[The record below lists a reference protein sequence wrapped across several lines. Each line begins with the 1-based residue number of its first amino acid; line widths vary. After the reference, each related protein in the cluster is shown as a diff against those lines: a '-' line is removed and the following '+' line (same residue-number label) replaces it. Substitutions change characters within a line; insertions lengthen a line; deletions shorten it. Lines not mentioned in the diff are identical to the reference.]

1 MSLDFTALNNIHLK
15 VTKKD
20 FAEAIGY
27 EAGNLALKPEK
38 TATGQNTDA
47 SGQTVHS
54 HRLDREKEERARL
67 REMYSTYQ
75 ENIRRAGSC
84 RSDILKGVKK
94 GEAPL
99 ALLLK
104 ALECI
109 SLMTGDTVILE
120 QGKADITAIYGWG
133 LGEVAPLQTQLE
145 EAKKRLTRLTG
156 QEPRKDL
163 PPAEYRSVEQRIH
176 WAIREH
182 ETLIESLERAIARA
196 EHEEGARHEQEL

>member
-1 MSLDFTALNNIHLK
+1 MGLDFTALNNIPA
-15 VTKKD
+15 KKD
-20 FAEAIGY
+20 C
-27 EAGNLALKPEK
+27 
-38 TATGQNTDA
+38 TAP
-47 SGQTVHS
+47 SGQAVHS

-84 RSDILKGVKK
+84 RSDILKGMKR

-145 EAKKRLTRLTG
+145 EAQTRLARLTG
-156 QEPRKDL
+156 REPREDL
-163 PPAEYRSVEQRIH
+163 PPAEYRNAEQRIQA
-176 WAIREH
+176 AIREH

-196 EHEEGARHEQEL
+196 EHEERARHEQEL

>member
-84 RSDILKGVKK
+84 RSDILKGVKM

-99 ALLLK
+99 AY
-104 ALECI
+104 
-109 SLMTGDTVILE
+109 S
-120 QGKADITAIYGWG
+120 
-133 LGEVAPLQTQLE
+133 
-145 EAKKRLTRLTG
+145 
-156 QEPRKDL
+156 
-163 PPAEYRSVEQRIH
+163 
-176 WAIREH
+176 
-182 ETLIESLERAIARA
+182 
-196 EHEEGARHEQEL
+196 

>member
-1 MSLDFTALNNIHLK
+1 MGLDFTALNNIPLQ
-15 VTKKD
+15 VAKKD
-20 FAEAIGY
+20 FAEPMGY
-27 EAGNLALKPEK
+27 ETGNSTLKPEK
-38 TATGQNTDA
+38 PATGQNTA
-47 SGQTVHS
+47 SNGQAVQS
-54 HRLDREKEERARL
+54 YRLDREKEERAHI

-84 RSDILKGVKK
+84 RSDILKGMKR

-145 EAKKRLTRLTG
+145 EAKKRLARLTG
-156 QEPRKDL
+156 QEPREDL
-163 PPAEYRSVEQRIH
+163 PPAEYRNAEQRIQG
-176 WAIREH
+176 AIREH

-196 EHEEGARHEQEL
+196 EHEEGAYSPVRQ

>member
-1 MSLDFTALNNIHLK
+1 MGLDFTALNNIPA
-15 VTKKD
+15 KKD
-20 FAEAIGY
+20 F
-27 EAGNLALKPEK
+27 
-38 TATGQNTDA
+38 TAP
-47 SGQTVHS
+47 SGQAVHS

-75 ENIRRAGSC
+75 ENIRRSGGC
-84 RSDILKGVKK
+84 RSDILKGMKR

-145 EAKKRLTRLTG
+145 EARTRLARLTG
-156 QEPRKDL
+156 REPREDL
-163 PPAEYRSVEQRIH
+163 PPAGYRNAEQRIQA
-176 WAIREH
+176 AIREH

-196 EHEEGARHEQEL
+196 EHEERARHE

>member
-1 MSLDFTALNNIHLK
+1 MGLDFTALNNISLQ

-20 FAEAIGY
+20 FTEPISY

-38 TATGQNTDA
+38 TATGQNTA
-47 SGQTVHS
+47 PSGQAVHS

-84 RSDILKGVKK
+84 RSDILKGMKR

-109 SLMTGDTVILE
+109 SLMTGDTVMLE

-156 QEPRKDL
+156 QEPRENL
-163 PPAEYRSVEQRIH
+163 PPAEYRNAEQRIQG
-176 WAIREH
+176 AIREH